1 MEYRRF
7 GDAYYIRIDRGDEII
22 SSILDVCR
30 AEHVQSATF
39 SGIGGCSEAQ
49 IQTFVPEAGAFEVR
63 TLGGMLELVSL
74 IGNVVCDEQGE
85 LHTHAHASF
94 AYKDGDEHHVAAG
107 HVKSITVLY
116 TGEIELRPVVGGV
129 IKMQHDPETGTG
141 FWSFQD

>member
-49 IQTFVPEAGAFEVR
+49 IQTFVP
-63 TLGGMLELVSL
+63 
-74 IGNVVCDEQGE
+74 
-85 LHTHAHASF
+85 
-94 AYKDGDEHHVAAG
+94 
-107 HVKSITVLY
+107 
-116 TGEIELRPVVGGV
+116 
-129 IKMQHDPETGTG
+129 
-141 FWSFQD
+141 

>member
-7 GDAYYIRIDRGDEII
+7 GDAYYIRADRGDEIV
-22 SSILDVCR
+22 SSILEVCR

-49 IQTFVPEAGAFEVR
+49 IQTFIPEAGAFEVR

-74 IGNVVCDEQGE
+74 IGNVICDEQGE

-94 AYKDGDEHHVAAG
+94 AYKDGDEHIAPACAMIAPETPSGDLRQPVR
-107 HVKSITVLY
+107 Y
-116 TGEIELRPVVGGV
+116 TDVGG
-129 IKMQHDPETGTG
+129 KR
-141 FWSFQD
+141 